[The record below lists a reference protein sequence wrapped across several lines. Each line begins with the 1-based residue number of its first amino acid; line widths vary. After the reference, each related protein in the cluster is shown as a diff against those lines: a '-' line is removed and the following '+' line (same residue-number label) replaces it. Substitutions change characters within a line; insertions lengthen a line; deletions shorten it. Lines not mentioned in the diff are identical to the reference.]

1 MGTDFVCCPG
11 TSLVEFST
19 CHIPQDWLTSRYY
32 QSIVTLNQKKGHRV
46 QSHKTPLAWKYATA
60 NGVYMKTVFLAY
72 REGTLIQGR
81 YKEAKTSLACTM
93 EQREEGCFLYIWLR
107 IIYITFSFLLYEC
120 QLDKFKG
127 KRKEEYAFHM
137 QTCSISN
144 KFPRLSP
151 LDMEISSNAFIA
163 AGCSSVFSVTWC
175 SCKTITNT
183 YTIFIWC
190 GNMSELSSRSLL
202 H

>member
-19 CHIPQDWLTSRYY
+19 CHIPQDWLTLRYY
-32 QSIVTLNQKKGHRV
+32 QSIVTLNRKKGYKV

-72 REGTLIQGR
+72 REGASIQDR

-107 IIYITFSFLLYEC
+107 IINITFSFLCMNASLISSNV
-120 QLDKFKG
+120 KG
-127 KRKEEYAFHM
+127 KRNMLFTCKPVLY
-137 QTCSISN
+137 QTNSQGWA
-144 KFPRLSP
+144 L
-151 LDMEISSNAFIA
+151 
-163 AGCSSVFSVTWC
+163 
-175 SCKTITNT
+175 
-183 YTIFIWC
+183 
-190 GNMSELSSRSLL
+190 
-202 H
+202 